1 MNPLIF
7 REYDIRGIADHD
19 LTDEVAEHIGRA
31 FGTLV
36 RRSGSNRVVLGHDVR
51 LSSPRLHARVAEGLK
66 ACGLEVL
73 DLGFMVTPGVYFA
86 AVRLEAGGSL
96 QVTGSHNPPEYNGFK
111 MTLQDG
117 AVYGERIQEIRRMIE
132 TRDWESGAGSV
143 RLVPIL
149 DEYVAAITS
158 RVRLSGRPRIVVDAG
173 NGTAGPVALRVFE
186 GIGCEVDAL
195 YCEPDGAFP
204 NHLAD
209 PTVPAFMADLTRRV
223 VDRGA
228 DLGIGLDGDG
238 DRIGLIDSGGRMIF
252 GDQLLALLARDVFE
266 RIGPAEIIFDVKCSQ
281 GLVEDIEAHG
291 GIPHMWKT
299 GHSLIKSE
307 MRRTGAPIAGEMSGH
322 MFFTEGWFGFDDA
335 VYAGARLLGILDR
348 WGRPLAELVDTIP
361 AYVSTPELRI
371 GCADEEKFQV
381 VEEVTRRFKERGDV
395 RVIDLDGARVI
406 FGDGWGLL
414 RASNTQPVLVLRFEG
429 QSEEALARVRA
440 TFTAILEEFPSV
452 ALEELKTL
460 DSGGAGH

>member
-132 TRDWESGAGSV
+132 TRDWDSGAGSV

-158 RVRLSGRPRIVVDAG
+158 RVRLRGRPRIVVDAG

-186 GIGCEVDAL
+186 GIGCEVDPL
-195 YCEPDGAFP
+195 YCDPDGAFP

-223 VDRGA
+223 VANRA

-238 DRIGLIDSGGRMIF
+238 DRIGLIDSGGRMVF

-291 GIPHMWKT
+291 GIPRMWKT

-307 MRRTGAPIAGEMSGH
+307 MKRTGAPIAGEMSGH

-335 VYAGARLLGILDR
+335 IYAGARLLGILDR
-348 WGRPLAELVDTIP
+348 WERPLAELVDTIP

-371 GCADEEKFQV
+371 GCPDEEKFHV
-381 VEEVTRRFKERGDV
+381 VEEVTRLFKARDDV

-406 FGDGWGLL
+406 FPDGWGLL

-429 QSEEALARVRA
+429 QNEEALARVRA
-440 TFTAILEEFPSV
+440 AFTASLEKFPSV
-452 ALEELKTL
+452 ALEEL